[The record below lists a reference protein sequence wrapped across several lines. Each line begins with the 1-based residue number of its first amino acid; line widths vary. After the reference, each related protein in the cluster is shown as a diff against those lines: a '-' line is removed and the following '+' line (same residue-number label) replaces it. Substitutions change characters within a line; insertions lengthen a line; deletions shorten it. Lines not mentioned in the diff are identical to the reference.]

1 LFSFFTPGFAADLW
15 PSFVFAASPGLKIHE
30 QLSVVGYRFLRLV
43 DRFVKLNSMG
53 VSPWSPVYIRQSEQG
68 ATPVDFLLASIRAGA
83 PSLAVFHFS
92 VSMSRALGPSLTPAP
107 ILPLIECPTLLILH
121 LLLDFAQAHEA

>member
-43 DRFVKLNSMG
+43 DRFVKLNSLG

-68 ATPVDFLLASIRAGA
+68 ATPVDFLLASIRAGFPFFSQHE
-83 PSLAVFHFS
+83 PSARS
-92 VSMSRALGPSLTPAP
+92 VSHACAYSSV
-107 ILPLIECPTLLILH
+107 
-121 LLLDFAQAHEA
+121 D